1 MTHFAAANVIKP
13 ASGRFVSQRFLR
25 SNRKP
30 YLLCLHVCV
39 CEVLGRGG
47 RVCLFVLASVWFEN
61 SVVSLRCA
69 CIYALFFACCCCRK
83 LVHTSGRARF
93 SPLFM
98 LSGRIRSV
106 NNDDGREKTK
116 TTTSSGTTIGL
127 CCRCCRLF
135 VYFFESDVCKRVRTF
150 FLGRNS
156 WRFRVEHKLRRKPLD
171 TIRWLH
177 TFRRLLHTFR
187 LPLYC

>member
-98 LSGRIRSV
+98 LSGLIRSV
-106 NNDDGREKTK
+106 NNDDGGKKQKQQHRPEQQLDYVAVVV
-116 TTTSSGTTIGL
+116 G
-127 CCRCCRLF
+127 CLF
-135 VYFFESDVCKRVRTF
+135 ICLRAMCANVCKRVRTF
-150 FLGRNS
+150 FFGS
-156 WRFRVEHKLRRKPLD
+156 KLVA
-171 TIRWLH
+171 
-177 TFRRLLHTFR
+177 
-187 LPLYC
+187 LPGGA

>member
-1 MTHFAAANVIKP
+1 MDDLCHN
-13 ASGRFVSQRFLR
+13 ASCDRTGSHLF
-25 SNRKP
+25 
-30 YLLCLHVCV
+30 CACVCV
-39 CEVLGRGG
+39 CGSRKGG

-135 VYFFESDVCKRVRTF
+135 VYLFESDVCKRVQTCAYIF
-150 FLGRNS
+150 F
-156 WRFRVEHKLRRKPLD
+156 WVETRGASGWS
-171 TIRWLH
+171 IN
-177 TFRRLLHTFR
+177 
-187 LPLYC
+187 